1 MVNSDNSSI
10 IDSADSDRFQRGP
23 VYRAR
28 RILVVGCSVIG
39 ATVAVRL
46 SDSGNIIKV
55 LDRDPNAFRLLPQ
68 RRIETT
74 RIVPVV
80 GDGRSESDLRRA
92 SAHESDILI
101 ATTDSA
107 TVNLMAAQI
116 GLHLIRVPRVIC
128 LIDEEDVG
136 EIFAELGI
144 QILAR
149 DSLTVDFLLGEA
161 MK

>member
-1 MVNSDNSSI
+1 MVNSENNLMVGSV
-10 IDSADSDRFQRGP
+10 DSERLQRGP

-28 RILVVGCSVIG
+28 RILVVGCSTIG

-55 LDRDPNAFRLLPQ
+55 LDQDPNAFHLLPQ

-80 GDGRSESDLRRA
+80 GDGSSERDLRRA

-116 GLHLIRVPRVIC
+116 GLHLIRVPRAIC
-128 LIDEEDVG
+128 LIDEEEVG
-136 EIFAELGI
+136 EIFVKLGM
-144 QILAR
+144 QILVR
-149 DSLTVDFLLGEA
+149 DSLNVDFLLGEA